1 MADESSN
8 RNNQSPEARSQEAP
22 SNLLPSKKPL
32 LDAAKL
38 NLLFNASKA
47 LASTT
52 DLDHLLDVIVSEVR
66 NVIDCEGAGLALYDE
81 AQDDLYWR
89 TVQDPQSLL
98 SSARD
103 EIRIPKDKGVGGWVF
118 RTGKPALVHDYNNDP
133 RAYSKVEDK
142 SGFTT
147 RNMICVPLKTREKPL
162 GVLYALNKVDG
173 PFTDEDVEIL
183 VALSG
188 SVALALEN
196 ASQYDNLRKSYEEL
210 ERLNRVKNK
219 ILNHLSHE
227 LKTPL
232 AIIEA
237 SLNILERRIK
247 VEGLNP
253 ERFPFERILRNLGRL
268 QTIEKQVGYIV
279 EEKYYPER
287 KMISAYLEN
296 LKELI
301 EIQKE
306 DDPRLGE
313 AMDSLKLKI
322 DEMFP
327 EKTAEREGVAITAAF
342 QAAEFRV
349 KQMTEDRI
357 LDIEFVPPDPV
368 IIKMQPQIM
377 MAVIGGLV
385 RNAVENTPD
394 RGKIVVSGE
403 NTSSAYKITVRDYG
417 VGIPESEQ
425 PNIFEGFYPVQEL
438 DLYSSGRR
446 YGFNAGGTGTDLLKI
461 KIFSERFG
469 FTVRFRSQ
477 RCSCIPTVRH
487 LCPGDISTC
496 ECCDSA
502 EDCYTDGGT
511 EFIVEI
517 PPELV
522 QSKGDQEAA
531 A

>member
-1 MADESSN
+1 MTDERSN
-8 RNNQSPEARSQEAP
+8 PIDQARGERSQEGP
-22 SNLLPSKKPL
+22 PNPLENRKPL
-32 LDAAKL
+32 LDASKL
-38 NLLFNASKA
+38 TLLFNASKA

-52 DLDHLLDVIVSEVR
+52 DLDHLLNVIVAEVR

-89 TVQDPQSLL
+89 IVQDPQSLL

-118 RTGKPALVHDYNNDP
+118 RTGEPALVHDYNNDP
-133 RAYSKVEDK
+133 RAYSRVGDK
-142 SGFTT
+142 SGFAT
-147 RNMICVPLKTREKPL
+147 RNMICVPLKTREKPI
-162 GVLYALNKVDG
+162 GVLYAMNKADG
-173 PFTDEDVEIL
+173 PFTEEDVEIL

-196 ASQYDNLRKSYEEL
+196 ASQYENLRKSYGEL
-210 ERLNRVKNK
+210 ERLHRVKNK

-237 SLNILERRIK
+237 SLKILERRIK
-247 VEGLNP
+247 IEGLNP

-268 QTIEKQVGYIV
+268 QTIEKQVGHIV
-279 EEKYYPER
+279 EETYYPER
-287 KMISAYLEN
+287 KMISAYLDN

-306 DDPRLGE
+306 DDPRLAE

-322 DEMFP
+322 DELFP
-327 EKTAEREGVAITAAF
+327 EKPEEREGVAITAAF

-349 KQMTEDRI
+349 RQMTKNRV

-368 IIKMQPQIM
+368 MIKMQPQIM

-394 RGKIVVSGE
+394 HGKIVVTGE
-403 NTSSAYKITVRDYG
+403 NAPSGYKIVIRDYG

-425 PNIFEGFYPVQEL
+425 PNIFEGFYPVQES

-469 FTVRFRSQ
+469 FTVRFHSQ
-477 RCSCIPTVRH
+477 RCSCIPTAGD
-487 LCPGDISTC
+487 LCPGDINEC
-496 ECCDSA
+496 ECCA
-502 EDCYTDGGT
+502 GPEDCYTNGGT

-522 QSKGDQEAA
+522 ESKGHREAA

>member
-1 MADESSN
+1 MADERSN
-8 RNNQSPEARSQEAP
+8 RDNRPREEVRSQEALSTP
-22 SNLLPSKKPL
+22 SPDKKTL

-52 DLDHLLDVIVSEVR
+52 DLDQLLDVIVTEVR

-81 AQDDLYWR
+81 ARDDLYWR

-103 EIRIPKDKGVGGWVF
+103 EIRVPKDKGVGGWVF

-133 RAYSKVEDK
+133 RAYSTVDDK
-142 SGFTT
+142 SGFST

-237 SLNILERRIK
+237 SLKILERRIK

-253 ERFPFERILRNLGRL
+253 ERFPFERILRNLARL
-268 QTIEKQVGYIV
+268 QIIEKQVGHIV

-287 KMISAYLEN
+287 KMISAYLDN

-306 DDPRLGE
+306 DDPRLAE

-322 DEMFP
+322 DELFP
-327 EKTAEREGVAITAAF
+327 EKTAEKEGVAVTAAF

-349 KQMTEDRI
+349 RQMTQDRV

-377 MAVIGGLV
+377 RAVLSGLV

-394 RGKIVVSGE
+394 HGKIVVTGE
-403 NTSSAYKITVRDYG
+403 NTPSGYKITIRDYG

-438 DLYSSGRR
+438 DLYTSGRR

-469 FTVRFRSQ
+469 FTVGFRSQ
-477 RCSCIPTVRH
+477 RCSCIPTVRD
-487 LCPGDISTC
+487 LCPGDTSKC
-496 ECCDSA
+496 ECCDRV
-502 EDCYTDGGT
+502 EDCYTNGGT
-511 EFIVEI
+511 EFIVEF

-522 QSKGDQEAA
+522 L
-531 A
+531 